1 MNILFSMKYDTII
14 IPVRRQ
20 HFMNNNRSISPA
32 GFTSAILLLGIVFG
46 ASGICSSI
54 GDMGDTSAISSGIPA
69 FINDAQPSYEN
80 QTPDVSPELPVA
92 DFSAKAGA
100 VTRFSVFFDG
110 TLSKG
115 SDLSY
120 QWSFDDG
127 SVLSSPRP
135 VKFFK
140 GPFVGLVTLK
150 VSNAEGSDSITQKV
164 TIDRN
169 GEVSVERYDQ
179 PDIPEEIPSVIT
191 PALIPDMNETIPG
204 AIDSPDYLQKFIEG
218 AQFMEQGDIS
228 GAIDALNTSITLNQS
243 FPDAYV
249 ARGMAEFMRGYYHF
263 YEFRGKEQLLMAVD
277 DYTRALEQDPGNID
291 ALLGRGAAWIYLGE
305 YHSWR
310 SFIGNDTVFRYY
322 ETAINDFNK
331 VLETDPDN
339 IDAINGKA
347 YATLVIG
354 SGNPA
359 KKTNTLMVESAKKD
373 VERSIRLNDD
383 NPRAHFIL
391 GLYYDHEG
399 LYPSAINEFSKA
411 IEQDPTEAWYYE
423 WRGFEKF
430 QKGDYSDAIEDYSKA
445 ISLQPRFAQAYNI
458 RGMTR
463 AFLMNVDDRSPELSD
478 FNQAIEINPEISEF
492 YRNYA
497 LGLANW
503 KYWDKSLNEHAVD
516 VLATASGLDPT
527 DYRIHGDRA
536 YILTGLNR
544 NHEAT
549 QELIEYQ
556 RRSLT
561 NEEKITA
568 NDLLAYNNVARY
580 YVNTW

>member
-1 MNILFSMKYDTII
+1 M
-14 IPVRRQ
+14 
-20 HFMNNNRSISPA
+20 
-32 GFTSAILLLGIVFG
+32 
-46 ASGICSSI
+46 
-54 GDMGDTSAISSGIPA
+54 
-69 FINDAQPSYEN
+69 
-80 QTPDVSPELPVA
+80 
-92 DFSAKAGA
+92 
-100 VTRFSVFFDG
+100 
-110 TLSKG
+110 
-115 SDLSY
+115 
-120 QWSFDDG
+120 
-127 SVLSSPRP
+127 
-135 VKFFK
+135 
-140 GPFVGLVTLK
+140 VGLVTLK

-164 TIDRN
+164 TIDTK
-169 GEVSVERYDQ
+169 GEVSVERYDK
-179 PDIPEEIPSVIT
+179 PDIFEEIPSVIT
-191 PALIPDMNETIPG
+191 PATIPDVNETIPG
-204 AIDSPDYLQKFIEG
+204 VIESPDYLQKFIEG
-218 AQFMEQGDIS
+218 AQFMEEGDLS
-228 GAIDALNTSITLNQS
+228 GAIEALSTSITLNQS

-249 ARGMAEFMRGYYHF
+249 ARGMAEFMTGYYQF

-277 DYTRALEQDPGNID
+277 DYTHALEQDPGNID

-310 SFIGNDTVFRYY
+310 SYIGNDTVFRYY
-322 ETAINDFNK
+322 ETAINDFNN
-331 VLETDPDN
+331 VLESDPDN

-430 QKGDYSDAIEDYSKA
+430 QKGDYSDAIKDYSTA

>member
-1 MNILFSMKYDTII
+1 MNI
-14 IPVRRQ
+14 
-20 HFMNNNRSISPA
+20 RSISSA
-32 GFTSAILLLGIVFG
+32 GFTSAILLFCIVVG
-46 ASGICSSI
+46 ASFLCGSI
-54 GDMGDTSAISSGIPA
+54 ENTGNPAAGSSGILQVGHGIQPA
-69 FINDAQPSYEN
+69 YEN
-80 QTPDVSPELPVA
+80 QDPASSADVPVA
-92 DFSAKAGA
+92 NFSAKAGA
-100 VTRFSVFFDG
+100 ITRFSVFFDG
-110 TLSKG
+110 TPSKG

-120 QWSFDDG
+120 QWSFEDG
-127 SVLSSPRP
+127 SVLSSPKP

-140 GPFVGLVTLK
+140 GPLVGLVTLK

-164 TIDRN
+164 TIDTK
-169 GEVSVERYDQ
+169 GEVSVERYDK
-179 PDIPEEIPSVIT
+179 PDIFEEIPSVIT
-191 PALIPDMNETIPG
+191 PATIPDVNETIPG
-204 AIDSPDYLQKFIEG
+204 VIESPDYLQKFIEG
-218 AQFMEQGDIS
+218 AQFMEEGDLS
-228 GAIDALNTSITLNQS
+228 GAIEALSTSITLNQS

-249 ARGMAEFMRGYYHF
+249 ARGMAEFMTGYYQF

-277 DYTRALEQDPGNID
+277 DYTRALDQDPGNID

-310 SFIGNDTVFRYY
+310 SYIGNDTVFNYY
-322 ETAINDFNK
+322 ENAIKDFNK
-331 VLETDPDN
+331 VLKTEPDN

-359 KKTNTLMVESAKKD
+359 KKANTLMVESAKKD
-373 VERSIRLNDD
+373 IERSIRLNDD

-430 QKGDYSDAIEDYSKA
+430 QKGDYSDAIKDYSTA

-478 FNQAIEINPEISEF
+478 FNQAIEINSEISEF

-497 LGLANW
+497 LGLASW
-503 KYWDKSLNEHAVD
+503 KYWDKSLNEHSVD
-516 VLATASGLDPT
+516 VLATASELDPT

-568 NDLLAYNNVARY
+568 SDLLAYNNVARY

>member
-1 MNILFSMKYDTII
+1 L
-14 IPVRRQ
+14 
-20 HFMNNNRSISPA
+20 
-32 GFTSAILLLGIVFG
+32 
-46 ASGICSSI
+46 
-54 GDMGDTSAISSGIPA
+54 
-69 FINDAQPSYEN
+69 
-80 QTPDVSPELPVA
+80 
-92 DFSAKAGA
+92 
-100 VTRFSVFFDG
+100 
-110 TLSKG
+110 
-115 SDLSY
+115 
-120 QWSFDDG
+120 
-127 SVLSSPRP
+127 
-135 VKFFK
+135 
-140 GPFVGLVTLK
+140 VGLVTLK

-218 AQFMEQGDIS
+218 AQFMEQGDIY

-249 ARGMAEFMRGYYHF
+249 ARGMAEFMMGYYHF

-277 DYTRALEQDPGNID
+277 DYTHALEQDPGNID

-310 SFIGNDTVFRYY
+310 SYIGNDTVFRYY
-322 ETAINDFNK
+322 ETAINDFNN
-331 VLETDPDN
+331 VLESDPDN

-423 WRGFEKF
+423 
-430 QKGDYSDAIEDYSKA
+430 
-445 ISLQPRFAQAYNI
+445 
-458 RGMTR
+458 
-463 AFLMNVDDRSPELSD
+463 
-478 FNQAIEINPEISEF
+478 
-492 YRNYA
+492 
-497 LGLANW
+497 
-503 KYWDKSLNEHAVD
+503 
-516 VLATASGLDPT
+516 
-527 DYRIHGDRA
+527 
-536 YILTGLNR
+536 
-544 NHEAT
+544 
-549 QELIEYQ
+549 
-556 RRSLT
+556 
-561 NEEKITA
+561 
-568 NDLLAYNNVARY
+568 
-580 YVNTW
+580 

>member
-1 MNILFSMKYDTII
+1 MNI
-14 IPVRRQ
+14 
-20 HFMNNNRSISPA
+20 RSISPA
-32 GFTSAILLLGIVFG
+32 GFTSAILLFCIVVG
-46 ASGICSSI
+46 ASFLCGSI
-54 GDMGDTSAISSGIPA
+54 ENTSDPAAGSSGILQVGH
-69 FINDAQPSYEN
+69 DVQPVYEN
-80 QTPDVSPELPVA
+80 QEPVSSADVPVA
-92 DFSAKAGA
+92 NFSAKAGA
-100 VTRFSVFFDG
+100 ITRFSVFFDG

-120 QWSFDDG
+120 QWSFEDG
-127 SVLSSPRP
+127 SVLSSPKP

-140 GPFVGLVTLK
+140 GPLVGLVTLK

-169 GEVSVERYDQ
+169 GEVRVERYDK
-179 PDIPEEIPSVIT
+179 PDIPDEIPPVIT
-191 PALIPDMNETIPG
+191 PATIPDMNETLPG
-204 AIDSPDYLQKFIEG
+204 VSESPDYLQKFIEG
-218 AQFMEQGDIS
+218 AQFMEEGDLA
-228 GAIDALNTSITLNQS
+228 GAIEALSTSITLNQS

-249 ARGMAEFMRGYYHF
+249 ARGMAEFMTGYYQF

-277 DYTRALEQDPGNID
+277 DYTRALDQDPGNID

-310 SFIGNDTVFRYY
+310 SYIGNDTVFHYY
-322 ETAINDFNK
+322 ENAIKDFNK

-359 KKTNTLMVESAKKD
+359 KKANTLMVESAKKD
-373 VERSIRLNDD
+373 IERSIRLNDD

-399 LYPSAINEFSKA
+399 LYPSAITEFSKA

-430 QKGDYSDAIEDYSKA
+430 QKGDYSDAIKDYSTA

-478 FNQAIEINPEISEF
+478 FNQAIEINSEISEF

-497 LGLANW
+497 LGLASW
-503 KYWDKSLNEHAVD
+503 KYWDKSLNEHSVD
-516 VLATASGLDPT
+516 VLATASELDPT

-568 NDLLAYNNVARY
+568 SDLLAYNNVARY